1 MRTTARARLA
11 TVILATV
18 LSTVLTAALSGC
30 GITIPTDPN
39 GTLDDIRGG
48 TVHAG
53 VSLSEGL
60 AHESPAGTPRGPV
73 IELVD
78 EFAEEQGARVEW
90 TIDSEERLVDEL
102 ESGDLDIAVGGMTDQ
117 TPWTDR
123 AGVTRGYAEIEGSA
137 GRSIVMLVP
146 LGENELLST
155 LEEFLDRTLEKRET
169 P

>member
-1 MRTTARARLA
+1 MRTTVRARLA
-11 TVILATV
+11 TVILA
-18 LSTVLTAALSGC
+18 LLATVLTTSLTGC

-48 TVHAG
+48 TLRAG

-60 AHESPAGTPRGPV
+60 ARETPDGTPRGPV

-78 EFAEEQGARVEW
+78 EFAAEQDARVEW
-90 TIDSEERLVDEL
+90 TIDSEERLVDML

-123 AGVTRGYAEIEGSA
+123 AGVTRGYTDIEGSG

-155 LEEFLDRTLEKRET
+155 LEGFLDRALEQGGT

>member
-60 AHESPAGTPRGPV
+60 AYESPDGTPRGPV
-73 IELVD
+73 IEFVD

-102 ESGDLDIAVGGMTDQ
+102 ESGDLDIAVGGITDQ

-123 AGVTRGYAEIEGSA
+123 AYAGIEGSA